1 MAQYWQAWQLW
12 PIRTIVRRASSISV
26 QMQDLSLCFNLKW
39 GYCENI
45 NPSAQWWQ
53 VSGTSF
59 RLWTMKKD
67 LYVRMYVCMRSALGV
82 VHEIIGI
89 ERSLS
94 SFNET
99 ASMINALF
107 PCFGV
112 NMRWGQEASVKVVFQ
127 GNSARDSPP
136 CADQR
141 MQISCMKLIGL
152 DRLSQ

>member
-1 MAQYWQAWQLW
+1 
-12 PIRTIVRRASSISV
+12 
-26 QMQDLSLCFNLKW
+26 
-39 GYCENI
+39 
-45 NPSAQWWQ
+45 
-53 VSGTSF
+53 
-59 RLWTMKKD
+59 MKKD

-112 NMRWGQEASVKVVFQ
+112 NMR
-127 GNSARDSPP
+127 
-136 CADQR
+136 
-141 MQISCMKLIGL
+141 
-152 DRLSQ
+152 